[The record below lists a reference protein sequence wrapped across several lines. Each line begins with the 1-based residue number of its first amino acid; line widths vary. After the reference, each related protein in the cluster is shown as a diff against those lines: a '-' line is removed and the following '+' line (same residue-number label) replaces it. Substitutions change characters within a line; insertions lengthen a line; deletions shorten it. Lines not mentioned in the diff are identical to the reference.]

1 MQEDSR
7 PIRAPA
13 PTVARLIRPA
23 TDQRQ
28 IILLRVSFRLAS
40 FRR

>member
-13 PTVARLIRPA
+13 PTVAQRSARSRIVRLIVFA
-23 TDQRQ
+23 
-28 IILLRVSFRLAS
+28 FR
-40 FRR
+40 